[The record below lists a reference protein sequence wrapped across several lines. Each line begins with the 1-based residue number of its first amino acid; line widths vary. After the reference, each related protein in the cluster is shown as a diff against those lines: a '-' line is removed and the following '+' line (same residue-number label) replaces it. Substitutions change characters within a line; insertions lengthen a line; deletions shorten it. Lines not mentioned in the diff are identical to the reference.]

1 MGSPLSPVV
10 ANIFKVEFEI
20 EALRAAVKRPKLWL
34 IYVDDTFVI
43 WNHGEEQL

>member
-10 ANIFKVEFEI
+10 ANIIKEEFEI
-20 EALRAAVKRPKLWL
+20 EALCAAVKRPKLWL
-34 IYVDDTFVI
+34 IYVDDTIVI